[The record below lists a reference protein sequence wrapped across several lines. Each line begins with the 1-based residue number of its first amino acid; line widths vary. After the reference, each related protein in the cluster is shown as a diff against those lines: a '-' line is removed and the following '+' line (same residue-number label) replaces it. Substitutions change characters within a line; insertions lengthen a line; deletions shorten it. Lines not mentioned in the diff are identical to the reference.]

1 VKVFTSLFN
10 AFEKLS
16 NHKFAT
22 YIMCANSF
30 FESIFWP
37 VPADVMLVPMCVCH
51 RSRSM
56 YYAFLTVL
64 FSVLGAV
71 VGYYLGYYLFDP
83 YIKDFI
89 LLMHYQNSMSKAA
102 EYLEAYSIFFVF
114 IGAFTPIPYKVIAIT
129 TGLVAAQRYA
139 DIGSTGALSILSFI
153 AVSIVGRG
161 LRFFLEAIVIYL
173 GGEKMESA
181 IRKYID
187 LIGWTCVGIFCIFIA
202 YKILI

>member
-1 VKVFTSLFN
+1 MKVFTSLFN

-102 EYLEAYSIFFVF
+102 EYLEA
-114 IGAFTPIPYKVIAIT
+114 PIPKTLAVVREAQNCGRVLLISSDKAIKN
-129 TGLVAAQRYA
+129 
-139 DIGSTGALSILSFI
+139 LS
-153 AVSIVGRG
+153 
-161 LRFFLEAIVIYL
+161 
-173 GGEKMESA
+173 
-181 IRKYID
+181 
-187 LIGWTCVGIFCIFIA
+187 
-202 YKILI
+202 